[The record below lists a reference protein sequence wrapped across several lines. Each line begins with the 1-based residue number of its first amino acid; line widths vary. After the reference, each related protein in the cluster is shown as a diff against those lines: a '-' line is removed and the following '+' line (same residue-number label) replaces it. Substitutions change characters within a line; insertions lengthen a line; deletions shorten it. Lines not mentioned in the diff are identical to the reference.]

1 MENCINRRAWDIR
14 RDVAKNAGVEVSE
27 INWYDCYITA
37 REEYQLN
44 ETLRDS
50 DNNTCFDFVAG
61 LTLGFCAL
69 LSVIVFF

>member
-14 RDVAKNAGVEVSE
+14 RDVAKNAGVELME
-27 INWYDCYITA
+27 INWSPCYGVA

>member
-1 MENCINRRAWDIR
+1 MNNFINQRTWGIR
-14 RDVAKNAGVEVSE
+14 RDVAENLGVEVSE

-50 DNNTCFDFVAG
+50 SNNTCFDFVAG

>member
-1 MENCINRRAWDIR
+1 
-14 RDVAKNAGVEVSE
+14 VSE

-61 LTLGFCAL
+61 LTVGFCAL